1 MTSSAPKR
9 FPGIDALRGLAIV
22 QMIAFH
28 FVYNLNQ
35 FGWVQVAVNR
45 DQPFAAWRIA
55 IVTQFLL
62 LVGVSGVL
70 RAELK
75 PGWGDFWRRWREVAG
90 AAAIVSFGSWLVFGP
105 RWIQFGILHFIA
117 VALILAR
124 LLLPLGL
131 ANLALG
137 GLALAFGLSYTDPRF
152 DASPANWIGL
162 ATELPSTEDYV
173 PLLPWIGV
181 VLLGSGLGSAW
192 QRRGFP
198 LAPTLRG
205 VNAAP
210 PPVLVLLGSWP
221 LTVYLSHEPILAG
234 LIWSFGRLFG

>member
-9 FPGIDALRGLAIV
+9 LPLIDALRGLAIV

-35 FGWVQVAVNR
+35 FGWVQVVVNR
-45 DQPFAAWRIA
+45 DPPWASWRIA

-62 LVGVSGVL
+62 LVGVSLVL
-70 RAELK
+70 RAEFK
-75 PGWGDFWRRWREVAG
+75 PAWGDFWGRWRQV
-90 AAAIVSFGSWLVFGP
+90 AAAAAVVSGGSWLVFGP

-124 LLLPLGL
+124 LLLPLGPW
-131 ANLALG
+131 NLALG
-137 GLALAFGLSYTDPRF
+137 VVALAFGLSYADPRF

-162 ATELPSTEDYV
+162 ASELPSAEDYV
-173 PLLPWIGV
+173 PFFPWIGV
-181 VLLGSGLGSAW
+181 VLLGAGLASVW
-192 QRRGFP
+192 QRRGLP
-198 LAPTLRG
+198 LAPVLGR

-210 PPVLVLLGSWP
+210 PRLLLLLGSWP
-221 LTVYLSHEPILAG
+221 LTVYLGHEPVLVG